1 MSSDPEEPQKLLSV
15 VSEIEAAAIV
25 TALAE
30 YDIEAFA
37 VGGYT
42 SGFRAEAPG
51 EVSVMVKR
59 ADVERSIRALDE
71 IRGQEDQID
80 WANVNWAENA
90 ESEESAAGL
99 PSVRPDWAASLVRI
113 LCLFCLVGLATSLIV
128 WLFVRNRELLMKFIL
143 NFVLLGIALGLPSLA
158 IAA

>member
-15 VSEIEAAAIV
+15 VSEIEASAIV

-51 EVSVMVKR
+51 EVAVMVKQ
-59 ADVERSIRALDE
+59 ANVERAIQALDE
-71 IRGQEDQID
+71 IREQEDQID

-90 ESEESAAGL
+90 EGEELAEGL
-99 PSVRPDWAASLVRI
+99 PSVRPDWAASLLRI
-113 LCLFCLVGLATSLIV
+113 LCLFCLLGLATSLIV
-128 WLFVRNRELLMKFIL
+128 WLFVRNWNLLTKFIL
-143 NFVLLGIALGLPSLA
+143 NVALSGVALGLPL
-158 IAA
+158 